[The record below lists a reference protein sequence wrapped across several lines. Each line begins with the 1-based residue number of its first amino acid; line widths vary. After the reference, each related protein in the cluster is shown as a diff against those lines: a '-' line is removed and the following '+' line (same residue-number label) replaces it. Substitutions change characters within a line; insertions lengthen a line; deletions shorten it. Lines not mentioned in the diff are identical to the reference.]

1 VPGRFERNEFC
12 GDCLSFLCE
21 CNVSD
26 YEEAIFK
33 YLGIAQAAV
42 VESPI
47 ESETGTSARALS
59 QIAEAEWS
67 HPLTELPH
75 QTVIKGVSFCKHC
88 WRTLASTA
96 SGCYC
101 AGAAECSCSP
111 TATEFCPACCHDR
124 DLRKVAAMDFLAAS

>member
-33 YLGIAQAAV
+33 YLGIAQVAV
-42 VESPI
+42 VESPF
-47 ESETGTSARALS
+47 EMET
-59 QIAEAEWS
+59 EAEWS
-67 HPLTELPH
+67 QPLTELPH
-75 QTVIKGVSFCKHC
+75 QTVIKGVSFCKTC

-101 AGAAECSCSP
+101 SRAEECSCSP
-111 TATEFCPACCHDR
+111 SATELCSACCHDR
-124 DLRKVAAMDFLAAS
+124 DLRKVAAMEFLAAP